1 MNQERPLIKLYRT
14 RTFSEKMSDTF
25 DFVREN
31 WRTMLKFLTYM
42 MLPLSLVQTFAMNN
56 FMTGYMSFSTA
67 IDSANFETM
76 LPWLSSMGVTMVFY
90 FIAMILVNALTYT
103 MMQLYEQRQER
114 LQGITFADLQPA
126 FMNKCGR
133 QLVLLLTGFV
143 LMILFALII
152 FLLTVINPVLPVLGA
167 VVVFLL
173 LPLFMLVHP
182 VYLFEKTGVISAY
195 AKSIRLGWKTWAGVV
210 AVITV
215 LYIMV
220 TIVESVVSMP
230 WYIMLTL
237 KSAFATQGSEPAFMS
252 SFVYTAIQYL
262 LGAVSNFF
270 GNCMLTLLIIGLAY
284 QYGHACDKVDG
295 VTVDRD
301 IENFETLN
309 VE

>member
-31 WRTMLKFLTYM
+31 WRTLLKFMIYL
-42 MLPLSLVQTFAMNN
+42 MLPLALVQTFAMNN
-56 FMTGYMSFSTA
+56 FMTAHMSFSNA
-67 IDSANFETM
+67 IDSANLETM
-76 LPWLSSMGVTMVFY
+76 MPWLSSMSVTMLFY

-114 LQGITFADLQPA
+114 LQGITYADLQPS
-126 FMNKCGR
+126 FMGMCGR
-133 QLVLLLTGFV
+133 QIVLLVTGFI
-143 LMILFALII
+143 LMLMFALVI
-152 FLLTVINPVLPVLGA
+152 FLLTVVNPILSFVGA

-173 LPLFMLVHP
+173 LPLFMLVYP
-182 VYLFEKTGVISAY
+182 VYLFEKIGVISAY

-210 AVITV
+210 AVVIV
-215 LYIMV
+215 LYIM
-220 TIVESVVSMP
+220 IAIIQSVVSTP
-230 WYIMLTL
+230 WYLMVTL
-237 KSAFATQGSEPAFMS
+237 KSIFATQSSEPSFMS
-252 SFVYTAIQYL
+252 SFAYTAIQYV
-262 LGAVSNFF
+262 LGVVSNFC
-270 GNCMLTLLIIGLAY
+270 GNCLMTLLIIGLAY

>member
-42 MLPLSLVQTFAMNN
+42 MLPLALVQTFAMNN

-67 IDSANFETM
+67 IDNANFETM

-143 LMILFALII
+143 LMILFGLIT
-152 FLLTVINPVLPVLGA
+152 FLLTVINPVLSVLGA

-182 VYLFEKTGVISAY
+182 VYLFEKNGVISAY

-262 LGAVSNFF
+262 LGVVSSF
-270 GNCMLTLLIIGLAY
+270 CSTCVMALMAIGCAY
-284 QYGHACDKVDG
+284 QYGHACDKIDG
-295 VTVDRD
+295 VGVDQD
-301 IENFETLN
+301 IENFETL
-309 VE
+309 